1 MRQACMKMKRRT
13 TPVNKKITNF
23 STQKLITKIMTW
35 GTALLFLA
43 ALGIMAYLSFVT
55 NVDINPS
62 VKNITLIAMV
72 ALVLNF
78 IVWESRHRAEYD
90 RSMLTDITNE
100 KYSVHRRYYFA
111 RKGLKQTEVQSYIRQ
126 YNKDYVQAW
135 LDDVVDETGR
145 TIEEI
150 TNEPYRGHDHKL
162 LIYKVKHHKYPKSGI
177 KRAREVLS
185 VLNVSGSDSMK
196 INLHSAEHQHLGG
209 AIRKVFTSL
218 LSTLLAASVTVNFV
232 EGDLSSAF
240 LTLIL
245 NIVILF
251 TSLFFGTISGAKAAK
266 MKLSIAETVSELL
279 EEWRKQPPKE
289 EPFIEHVPSVDAQPI
304 VKPEVKS
311 VQEEKRTSVIEI
323 S

>member
-1 MRQACMKMKRRT
+1 MM
-13 TPVNKKITNF
+13 
-23 STQKLITKIMTW
+23 W
-35 GTALLFLA
+35 GTTLLFLA

-78 IVWESRHRAEYD
+78 IIWESRHRAEYD
-90 RSMLTDITNE
+90 RSMLVDITND

-150 TNEPYRGHDHKL
+150 ENEPYRGHDHKL
-162 LIYKVKHHKYPKSGI
+162 LIYKVKHHKYPKSGL

-185 VLNVSGSDSMK
+185 VLNISSSDSMK
-196 INLHSAEHQHLGG
+196 INLKQAEHQHVGG
-209 AIRKVFTSL
+209 AIRKVITSL

-251 TSLFFGTISGAKAAK
+251 TSLFFGTLSGAKAAK
-266 MKLSIAETVSELL
+266 IKLSTAEVISELL

-289 EPFIEHVPSVDAQPI
+289 EPFPDKTEPI
-304 VKPEVKS
+304 VEQKVVTEQVDNTAKN
-311 VQEEKRTSVIEI
+311 VGVIEI

>member
-1 MRQACMKMKRRT
+1 M
-13 TPVNKKITNF
+13 
-23 STQKLITKIMTW
+23 SW

-62 VKNITLIAMV
+62 VKNITLIAAV
-72 ALVLNF
+72 ALVLNC
-78 IVWESRHRAEYD
+78 IIWESRHRAEYD
-90 RSMLTDITNE
+90 RSMMVDIVNE
-100 KYSVHRRYYFA
+100 KYSVHRRYYYA
-111 RKGLKQTEVQSYIRQ
+111 RKGLKQTEVQAYIRQ

-135 LDDVVDETGR
+135 LDDVEDETGR
-145 TIEEI
+145 TIAEI
-150 TNEPYRGHDHKL
+150 ESEPYKGHDHKL
-162 LIYKVKHHKYPKSGI
+162 LIWQVKHHKYPKSGL

-196 INLHSAEHQHLGG
+196 FNLKKAEHQHVSG
-209 AIRKVFTSL
+209 AIRKVVTSL

-245 NIVILF
+245 NIAILF
-251 TSLFFGTISGAKAAK
+251 TSLFFGTISGAKSAK
-266 MKLSIAETVSELL
+266 VKLNIAESISELL

-289 EPFIEHVPSVDAQPI
+289 EPYTEPTIVPNVVNQPI
-304 VKPEVKS
+304 IPEVVDQSKTS
-311 VQEEKRTSVIEI
+311 SVIELT
-323 S
+323 